1 MTVAIRHTGLVVS
14 NLERALEFWCGV
26 LNFEVVVRMDEEG
39 ASLDAI
45 MGLRG
50 VKVVTVKL
58 NAPNGGMLEL
68 LNFQSHPDKKK
79 WLGEPYSTGLTHIA
93 LTVSD
98 VESTLNEIKNFGC
111 DVKNNPH
118 LSSDGKVKVVYAQGP
133 EGVLLELVEI
143 IS

>member
-1 MTVAIRHTGLVVS
+1 MTVAIRHTGIVVS
-14 NLERALEFWCGV
+14 DLERALEFWCGV
-26 LNFEVVVRMDEEG
+26 LNFEVVARMNEEG

-45 MGLRG
+45 MGLKG
-50 VKVVTVKL
+50 VKVITVKL

-68 LNFQSHPDKKK
+68 LNFRSHPDKKE

-98 VESTLNEIKNFGC
+98 VDSIINEMKSFGC
-111 DVKNNPH
+111 DVRNNPH
-118 LSSDGKVKVVYAQGP
+118 LSPDGKVKVVYTRGP